1 MVNKAHWPH
10 IRQKHVKFCR
20 ADKLLCITC
29 RKGREVPSR
38 PRPSR
43 VNPSFRIMS
52 RPGFET
58 LSPGPTPV
66 MTGVGTPSPRPIL
79 VVSPSALLLV
89 LEVAACQGLPMPLL
103 RLPCCGR
110 LAESSGANFGEYPAT
125 GVSKFQEDCAIE
137 PGSLPL
143 KPRIRYTQS
152 SSPQHTSIGCKGRF
166 SRPCP
171 SSKHR
176 PERSS
181 AGPAPRTCNPCIPYI
196 CHLQKTYRIPYKIPS
211 RISYK
216 KTL

>member
-1 MVNKAHWPH
+1 MSRKLFKGLGPHRHNNSSLHGSCHMVNKAHWPH

-79 VVSPSALLLV
+79 VVSPS
-89 LEVAACQGLPMPLL
+89 
-103 RLPCCGR
+103 
-110 LAESSGANFGEYPAT
+110 
-125 GVSKFQEDCAIE
+125 
-137 PGSLPL
+137 
-143 KPRIRYTQS
+143 
-152 SSPQHTSIGCKGRF
+152 RF
-166 SRPCP
+166 SWSWRLQHVKACPCHF
-171 SSKHR
+171 SDCHAVAGSQKV
-176 PERSS
+176 PERILENTQPLVS
-181 AGPAPRTCNPCIPYI
+181 ASF
-196 CHLQKTYRIPYKIPS
+196 KKIVP
-211 RISYK
+211 
-216 KTL
+216 